1 MEYENNQNTR
11 NNLNGKENL
20 IVVDYVPTVIDLQCS
35 VNQWIIYPT
44 RQQVLQ
50 LKDLRV
56 DQ

>member
-35 VNQWIIYPT
+35 VN
-44 RQQVLQ
+44 
-50 LKDLRV
+50 
-56 DQ
+56 